1 MDILS
6 LGIDLNLVIIIVV
19 IIVLGQL
26 CNLDQI
32 FIINQIYE
40 SVLKENIWFFSGGRK
55 IKVKIAIVLKILFNH
70 YTKSYIAD
78 VKFGTQL

>member
-1 MDILS
+1 MGILS
-6 LGIDLNLVIIIVV
+6 LGIDLNLVIIIAV

-40 SVLKENIWFFSGGRK
+40 SVFKENIWFFSGGRK

-70 YTKSYIAD
+70 YTKSNIAD